1 MGTYNNWNP
10 GALGQSTLILLSL
23 PTGNNDITGLAGGTI
38 DGQMV
43 VIVNLSGIST
53 ARFLHQDP
61 GSLAQ
66 NQFVNINGAPMGG
79 SIFQTVAYI
88 YDLTAQVWRCFSEQ

>member
-1 MGTYNNWNP
+1 M
-10 GALGQSTLILLSL
+10 SL

-38 DGQMV
+38 DGQLVV
-43 VIVNLSGIST
+43 VIALSAVNT
-53 ARFLHQDP
+53 VRFLHQNP

-66 NQFVNINGAPMGG
+66 NQFININGASVGG

-88 YDLTAQVWRCFSEQ
+88 YDLTAQLWRCFTEQ